1 MTGIGLLLLTVTD
14 VLTTCAVVT
23 FTVKVNYI
31 TSDDDGMVIDLIR
44 Q

>member
-1 MTGIGLLLLTVTD
+1 MTGIGLLLTVTD

-31 TSDDDGMVIDLIR
+31 TSDDGMVIDLIR